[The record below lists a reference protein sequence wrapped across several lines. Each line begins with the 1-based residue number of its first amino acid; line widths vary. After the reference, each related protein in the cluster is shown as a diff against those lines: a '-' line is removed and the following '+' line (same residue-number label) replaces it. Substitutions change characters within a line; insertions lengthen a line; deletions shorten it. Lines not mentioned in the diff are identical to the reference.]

1 MEENKSPYEEYRK
14 PEPGETPSAPDPRP
28 DKNRSRVWLIVVLI
42 AAAVLIAAGG
52 LTVGML
58 YQHGKTEQTQSVSL
72 DEQVSDSGE
81 SSQAGITIESTP
93 SSSEPQP
100 QENEKLSSVQVAEKV
115 TPSVVAIVVYQQGSD
130 GKETTYGS
138 GSGVIISED
147 GYILTCSHVVNDG
160 DLTGRVE
167 VVFTDDSKADAEL
180 VGYDTQ
186 TDLAVIKA
194 DKTGLT
200 PAEFGDSN
208 QLKVGEPVYV
218 IGSPSGV
225 QYLGSFA
232 GGFVSAVNRE
242 ITVGTQK
249 YKLACIQT
257 DAAINPGN
265 SGGPLINEYGQV
277 VGINSAKLVSTNVE
291 GMGFAI
297 PSNTAQSVVASILE
311 SGYVTGRPK
320 IGITFTSIS
329 AQLAEKAGIPHGIRV
344 VGISEDCDVAT
355 KDVKIGDIITQIDGE
370 TVTELNEI
378 AAILNRKQPGD
389 SVTLTIY
396 RVDENGDSRTFEV
409 DVILSEKT
417 N

>member
-1 MEENKSPYEEYRK
+1 MEENRSPYEEYQK
-14 PEPGETPSAPDPRP
+14 PEPGETPDPKPGNNRP
-28 DKNRSRVWLIVVLI
+28 RVWLIVVLI

-52 LTVGML
+52 LTAGL
-58 YQHGKTEQTQSVSL
+58 LHQRDSEKQSSSSS
-72 DEQVSDSGE
+72 EQVTDGGE
-81 SSQAGITIESTP
+81 SSHAGITIEETP
-93 SSSEPQP
+93 SETQVQP
-100 QENEKLSSVQVAEKV
+100 QQNERLSSVQVAEKMM
-115 TPSVVAIVVYQQGSD
+115 PSVVGIVVYQQGND
-130 GKETTYGS
+130 GKETIYGS
-138 GSGVIISED
+138 GSGVVMTED

-167 VVFTDDSKADAEL
+167 VLFTDGSKADGEL
-180 VGYDTQ
+180 IGYDTQ

-194 DKTGLT
+194 NKTGLT
-200 PAEFGDSN
+200 PAAFGDSN

-218 IGSPSGV
+218 IGSPSGIE
-225 QYLGSFA
+225 YLGSFA

-242 ITVGTQK
+242 IKVGTQK
-249 YKLACIQT
+249 FKLACIQT

-320 IGITFTSIS
+320 IGITFTSIDE
-329 AQLAEKAGIPHGIRV
+329 QLADKVGIPHGIRV
-344 VGISEDCDVAT
+344 VGISEDCDVAK
-355 KDVKIGDIITQIDGE
+355 KDVKLGDIITKIDGE
-370 TVTELNEI
+370 EVSELNEI

-396 RVDENGDSRTFEV
+396 RVEESGKTRTFEV
-409 DVILSEKT
+409 DVVLSEKT
-417 N
+417 NG